1 MLGRCRTAIILLATF
16 AFILAFALPSQAILR
31 IFEGVV
37 KKVADEDTLTVAI
50 RDAAQLRVRLYGI
63 DAPEIRHEKKPAQP
77 YGEEAKAV
85 LMALTLGK
93 TVKVEIIEIDRY
105 KRIVGIVHENDL
117 NINRQLVK
125 DGYAWAYREYLKG
138 AYASEFINFERQ
150 AREKHLGLWQQSN
163 PTPPWEYR
171 RRNC

>member
-1 MLGRCRTAIILLATF
+1 
-16 AFILAFALPSQAILR
+16 
-31 IFEGVV
+31 
-37 KKVADEDTLTVAI
+37 
-50 RDAAQLRVRLYGI
+50 
-63 DAPEIRHEKKPAQP
+63 
-77 YGEEAKAV
+77 
-85 LMALTLGK
+85 
-93 TVKVEIIEIDRY
+93 VEIIEIDRY
-105 KRIVGIVHENDL
+105 ERIVGIVHENDL